1 MQTLLFCAQII
12 GLGTVFVL
20 GILGLLIAIAYS
32 RPEPWAPEMPD
43 RE

>member
-12 GLGTVFVL
+12 GLATLFIVAMF
-20 GILGLLIAIAYS
+20 GILIAIAYS
-32 RPEPWAPEMPD
+32 RPQPWAAEMRD

>member
-12 GLGTVFVL
+12 GLGTMFVVVMF
-20 GILGLLIAIAYS
+20 GILIAIAYS
-32 RPEPWAPEMPD
+32 RPQPWAPEMPD